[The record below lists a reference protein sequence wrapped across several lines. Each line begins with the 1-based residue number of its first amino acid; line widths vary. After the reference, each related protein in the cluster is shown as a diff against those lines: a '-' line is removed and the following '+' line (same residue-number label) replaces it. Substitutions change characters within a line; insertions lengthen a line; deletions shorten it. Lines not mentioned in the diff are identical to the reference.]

1 MNLFDIIPENLFSIL
16 SSKYKK
22 IYIDALFIIRECFK
36 QEMSLSKE
44 QIVIAMESKLEDEVL
59 QISSEN
65 EEERIEDNLS
75 SKVYYVLRRLIWA
88 GWLETEIQDNFEEY
102 VILPDYSIE
111 IIDLLYALTTKN
123 NLEYNAYAYMTYASL
138 KTAIDSDNRQLYR
151 AILSSYNN
159 TSKLVSSIK
168 SLHHNLGRYY
178 RKITDIESI
187 NSVLAEHFDNYKE
200 YIDKKYHPL
209 KTDDPVDMYKVPIQ
223 KMVDQILGQDSL
235 FKELIRQAMNSGD
248 FKEEDTAKSE
258 IITMLNK
265 MQDVYGNIGRQI
277 SMVDKRNTDYIRATN
292 RKIGYMLTSDKELKG
307 KLVRILK
314 NSKKEPVLVQ
324 MSESLSIYGQRYL
337 DRDSIFIRNSK
348 SDKKQGK
355 PLEIQEVA
363 IDSKEDLN
371 EFGIKIQNSYT
382 LKRIQDYMKN
392 MMSEKPIITTNDIT
406 IQNDEEFILFILA
419 TINEEKNFYEIEYKD
434 DYIQKG
440 NYQLPNM
447 VIKKKE

>member
-1 MNLFDIIPENLFSIL
+1 
-16 SSKYKK
+16 
-22 IYIDALFIIRECFK
+22 
-36 QEMSLSKE
+36 
-44 QIVIAMESKLEDEVL
+44 
-59 QISSEN
+59 
-65 EEERIEDNLS
+65 
-75 SKVYYVLRRLIWA
+75 
-88 GWLETEIQDNFEEY
+88 
-102 VILPDYSIE
+102 
-111 IIDLLYALTTKN
+111 
-123 NLEYNAYAYMTYASL
+123 
-138 KTAIDSDNRQLYR
+138 
-151 AILSSYNN
+151 
-159 TSKLVSSIK
+159 
-168 SLHHNLGRYY
+168 
-178 RKITDIESI
+178 
-187 NSVLAEHFDNYKE
+187 
-200 YIDKKYHPL
+200 
-209 KTDDPVDMYKVPIQ
+209 
-223 KMVDQILGQDSL
+223 MVDQILGQDSL